1 MLLLT
6 RQLDCKTYIE
16 KLCKKIHVRI
26 RQKAGYLIIQKADKN
41 NTVAITEKNG
51 FINKMKEIISDT
63 SKFEQINIKEDK
75 RLNFLL
81 KSEKNIID
89 LIKDFRR

>member
-16 KLCKKIHVRI
+16 KLCKKKHVRI

-41 NTVAITEKNG
+41 NTVVITEKNG

-63 SKFEQINIKEDK
+63 SKFEQINIEEDK